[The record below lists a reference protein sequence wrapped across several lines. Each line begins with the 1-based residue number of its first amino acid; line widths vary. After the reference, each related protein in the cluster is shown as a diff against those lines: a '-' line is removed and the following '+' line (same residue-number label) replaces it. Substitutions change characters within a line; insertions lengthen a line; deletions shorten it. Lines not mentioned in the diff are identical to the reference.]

1 MLTMVVRG
9 LPKSMTQITL
19 EHLFTAHGR
28 VFDVRMSKDLFS
40 GECKGFAQ
48 LKMEGHQARAAIAAL
63 DGTAQEGSY
72 MRVSLLDETK
82 KRRSGRQ

>member
-9 LPKSMTQITL
+9 LPKSMTEMTL
-19 EHLFTAHGR
+19 EHLFTVHGR
-28 VFDVRMSKDLFS
+28 VFDMRLSKDLFS

-63 DGTAQEGSY
+63 DGSQQGESY
-72 MRVSLLDETK
+72 IRVSLLDDSKT
-82 KRRSGRQ
+82 RRSGRR